1 MLFRSSVIQIGL
13 ILPPVA
19 LNIYVVHAF
28 VRDVRVAEIYSGVMP
43 FVTVDIARLALLLA
57 APSVSLW
64 AMRLIE

>member
-1 MLFRSSVIQIGL
+1 MLSVIQIGL

-19 LNIYVVHAF
+19 LNIYVVNSF
-28 VRDVRVAEIYSGVMP
+28 VRDVRIQEIYRGVMP
-43 FVTVDIARLALLLA
+43 FVTADIARLALLLV